1 MVDCSEVCASSQ
13 RAKSHWKTE
22 AVNNT
27 AVARNTFVTTSFISV
42 RAPNLCT
49 LKTTG
54 ALDKIGGTHENAAGA
69 GNLPLA
75 LKDGRGYNQ
84 VKPGKAIVDKLDV
97 AIIGFGR
104 FGQLWSS
111 ILKDDFNVKVYDTS
125 PDASAIAGQ
134 QELPLVSLDEA
145 LGCDTIFYCVPI
157 STFEQV
163 IKEHCEK
170 LGTVGGSHT
179 LIDVLSVKLHPKAV
193 FEKHLPKDVHAILTH
208 PMFGPDSVKSDGLA
222 NQPIVLDRLRVS
234 DHIYQFWKNYFA
246 QKQMRVIEMNADEH
260 DRLAAQSQGVTHFI
274 GRILGEFGLEPT
286 SIDTLGAKKLQEI
299 KTQVCHDTWQLFVD
313 LQTYNPH
320 TRAMRLKISEAQ
332 TKIFDQLL
340 PNRIYKDKLVI
351 GIQGGRGSF
360 NEEAARYYL
369 SRTPECKFE
378 LHYLHTTENVLRALH
393 EGVVDRGQF
402 AIHNSLGGIVT
413 ETVQATAKYRF
424 DIIEEFGI
432 KISHAL
438 MIAKDADFSQ
448 VDTIMTHPQV
458 LKQCHTNLQQK
469 YSKLKQTSGE
479 GDLVDHAKV
488 AQLLGKGELPKNF
501 AVMGSRTLAEI
512 NDLRVIED
520 NLQDLDSNFTSFL
533 WVQRP

>member
-1 MVDCSEVCASSQ
+1 M
-13 RAKSHWKTE
+13 
-22 AVNNT
+22 
-27 AVARNTFVTTSFISV
+27 
-42 RAPNLCT
+42 
-49 LKTTG
+49 
-54 ALDKIGGTHENAAGA
+54 
-69 GNLPLA
+69 
-75 LKDGRGYNQ
+75 
-84 VKPGKAIVDKLDV
+84 DKLNV

-111 ILKDDFNVKVYDTS
+111 ILKDDFTLKVFDPS
-125 PDASAIAGQ
+125 QDAVQSASDHGAN
-134 QELPLVSLDEA
+134 LVSLEEA
-145 LGCDTIFYCVPI
+145 LSCDTIFYCVPI
-157 STFEQV
+157 SLFEQV
-163 IKEHCEK
+163 IEEHSQILAR
-170 LGTVGGSHT
+170 LGGPRT

-193 FEKHLPKDVHAILTH
+193 FEKHLPEGVHAILTH
-208 PMFGPDSVKSDGLA
+208 PMFGPDSVNSNGLA
-222 NQPIVLDRLRVS
+222 NQPIVIDKLKVNDQ
-234 DHIYQFWKNYFA
+234 IYQFWKTYFA
-246 QKQMRVIEMNADEH
+246 QKQMRVIEMDADEH
-260 DRLAAQSQGVTHFI
+260 DRLAAQSQGVTHFV

-286 SIDTLGAKKLQEI
+286 SIDTLGAQKLQEI

-320 TRAMRLKISEAQ
+320 TRAMRLKLSEAQ

-340 PNRIYKDKLVI
+340 PNRIYKDRLVI

-413 ETVQATAKYRF
+413 ETVQASAKYRF

-438 MIAKDADFSQ
+438 MISKDAEFNE

-458 LKQCHTNLQQK
+458 LRQCHTNLLQK

-488 AQLLGKGELPKNF
+488 AELLASGELPKNI

-512 NDLRVIED
+512 NDLKIIED

>member
-1 MVDCSEVCASSQ
+1 MP
-13 RAKSHWKTE
+13 
-22 AVNNT
+22 
-27 AVARNTFVTTSFISV
+27 FTSAEKV
-42 RAPNLCT
+42 
-49 LKTTG
+49 
-54 ALDKIGGTHENAAGA
+54 
-69 GNLPLA
+69 
-75 LKDGRGYNQ
+75 
-84 VKPGKAIVDKLDV
+84 IVEKQKV

-104 FGQLWSS
+104 FGQLWYSL
-111 ILKDDFNVKVYDTS
+111 LKDDFDVKVFDSSSKATQPLAKQGIS
-125 PDASAIAGQ
+125 
-134 QELPLVSLDEA
+134 LVSLQEA
-145 LGCDTIFYCVPI
+145 LTCNTIFYCVPI
-157 STFEQV
+157 SSFEQV
-163 IKEHCEK
+163 IQEHSK
-170 LGTVGGSHT
+170 ILAQLGGAPT
-179 LIDVLSVKLHPKAV
+179 LIDVLSVKLHPKTV
-193 FEKHLPKDVHAILTH
+193 FEKHLPENVQAILTH
-208 PMFGPDSVKSDGLA
+208 PMFGPDSVKSNGLE
-222 NQPIVLDRLRVS
+222 NQPIVMDKLKVS
-234 DHIYQFWKNYFA
+234 AQTYQFWKNYFER
-246 QKQMRVIEMNADEH
+246 KHMRVIEMDADEH

-286 SIDTLGAKKLQEI
+286 PIDTLGAAKLQEI

-340 PNRIYKDKLVI
+340 PNRIYKDRLVI

-369 SRTPECKFE
+369 SRTPDCDFE

-413 ETVQATAKYRF
+413 ETVQASAKYRF

-438 MIAKDADFSQ
+438 MISKDADFNEI
-448 VDTIMTHPQV
+448 DTIMTHPQV
-458 LKQCHTNLQQK
+458 LRQCHTNLQQK

-488 AQLLGKGELPKNF
+488 AELLSKGELPKNI
-501 AVMGSRTLAEI
+501 AVMGSRTLAAI
-512 NDLRVIED
+512 NDLKIIED

-533 WVQRP
+533 WVQRPVIITSY